1 MGGWPMLYEIF
12 WLFFSLGIVIIM
24 SIGVLGIFLLQ
35 SIRAPRTKL
44 IAVVLCIIIILVGLY
59 FPYQWNIEKKG
70 IRIFT
75 QQVEETIKQ
84 YLARHKT

>member
-1 MGGWPMLYEIF
+1 MLYEIF
-12 WLFFSLGIVIIM
+12 WLFYGLGVVIIM
-24 SIGVLGIFLLQ
+24 SIGALGIFFLQ
-35 SIRAPRTKL
+35 SVPAPRTKL
-44 IAVVLCIIIILVGLY
+44 IAVVLCIIIILIGFY
-59 FPYQWNIEKKG
+59 FSYRWNIEKKG